1 MNQSSHAR
9 LLLVL
14 SVTLWLA
21 ACSDAQK
28 PYGVSPVIDP
38 ASSIKQGDGRKYS
51 EPALI
56 GKVIDHDT
64 QKPVQGAFVY
74 GFYATATGTKAG
86 GSKFGEH
93 VKSFLV
99 ETDANGQFKLEA
111 WDTGDR
117 AVQGE
122 PSGKFPMIAIY
133 KPGYD
138 ADMIGLN
145 SIRQWRPTSYANVP
159 KPVITDTVI
168 DMTQTAHEMRRL
180 KTEKERYDALSASS
194 AAMMMVGE
202 CGWETYAPLLLAQHD
217 EKKTMIRRTVERS
230 DITNDGYLKS
240 GRPHPMPFVDFL
252 SRTSVDQLTS
262 TYGASPS
269 TWKCSSPKK
278 VFSGELK

>member
-1 MNQSSHAR
+1 
-9 LLLVL
+9 VL

-138 ADMIGLN
+138 VDMIGLN
-145 SIRQWRPTSYANVP
+145 SIKQWRPTSYANVP
-159 KPVITDTVI
+159 KPVITDTTI
-168 DMTQTAHEMRRL
+168 DMTPTAHEMRPM
-180 KTEKERYDALSASS
+180 KTEKERYDALSASG

-202 CGWETYAPLLLAQHD
+202 CGWETYAPLLLAQH
-217 EKKTMIRRTVERS
+217 VEWKRWYRA
-230 DITNDGYLKS
+230 NVPANQLNAQGYPKMTFPISQIAPL
-240 GRPHPMPFVDFL
+240 GVAYPTFVDKTL
-252 SRTSVDQLTS
+252 SAFSAATTRWSCGDPQKL
-262 TYGASPS
+262 
-269 TWKCSSPKK
+269 
-278 VFSGELK
+278 FSGALK